1 MFFCEYCY
9 WEMFKNTY
17 FKKHLQT
24 SASVHSVSELE
35 KQSEKWKIHKSNGL
49 VSVAC
54 FKTKSSPSEVLTK
67 ILVLLNIFANTKKM
81 YIIVYSWPP
90 PFNRLLSTCEWL
102 PFCGNSDNKVC
113 FSITMNGPPES
124 HRTLFRKN
132 ELAKRHLL
140 KKKIWLIK

>member
-1 MFFCEYCY
+1 MFSCEYCY
-9 WEMFKNTY
+9 WEIFKNTY

-35 KQSEKWKIHKSNGL
+35 KRSEKWKIHKSNGL

-90 PFNRLLSTCEWL
+90 
-102 PFCGNSDNKVC
+102 FCGNSDNKVC

-140 KKKIWLIK
+140 KKKI